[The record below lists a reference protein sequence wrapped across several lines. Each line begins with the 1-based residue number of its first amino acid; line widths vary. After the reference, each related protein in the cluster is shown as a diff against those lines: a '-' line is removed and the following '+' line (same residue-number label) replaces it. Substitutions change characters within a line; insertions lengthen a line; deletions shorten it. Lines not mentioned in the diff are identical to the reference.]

1 MNEAFA
7 LWITGQPSSGKTTIA
22 HALLGKLEADAH
34 IHAAHLESKE
44 LQKLMTAEPKSSEQE
59 WFQRVFLYTGRLLI
73 AHGVPVIFD
82 ATANRGTYREAAR
95 ASIPRFLEIRA
106 QNHESQETAPDT
118 GEKSGADIVIDTS
131 ELSVDAAVN
140 LIEDELRRRHWV

>member
-34 IHAAHLESKE
+34 IHAAHLESKK
-44 LQKLMTAEPKSSEQE
+44 LQKLMSREPKSSEDPE
-59 WFQRVFLYTGRLLI
+59 RFQRVLLYTGRLLI

-82 ATANRGTYREAAR
+82 AAANRGTYREAAR

-106 QNHESQETAPDT
+106 QNHASLEST
-118 GEKSGADIVIDTS
+118 GEKSQADIVIDTS
-131 ELSVDAAVN
+131 ELSVDAAVS
-140 LIEDELRRRHWV
+140 LIADELRRRHWV